1 MAVATNPHR
10 KNSKAWREWETANN
24 PTIMVE
30 PTAPTAVPSLTD
42 VPESSESTSKALQDI
57 ATRLRALDDYA
68 TNKWDGL
75 NQLLDQKIEILAA
88 SIANRLETLV
98 RENNPHGATFDA
110 DDELEW

>member
-10 KNSKAWREWETANN
+10 KNSKAWREWEAVNN

-30 PTAPTAVPSLTD
+30 PTAPTAGPSLTD

-68 TNKWDGL
+68 TDKWDGPD
-75 NQLLDQKIEILAA
+75 QLIDPKIEIFDA
-88 SIANRLETLV
+88 SIANRLEPV
-98 RENNPHGATFDA
+98 INSNKRYNNTNGA
-110 DDELEW
+110 